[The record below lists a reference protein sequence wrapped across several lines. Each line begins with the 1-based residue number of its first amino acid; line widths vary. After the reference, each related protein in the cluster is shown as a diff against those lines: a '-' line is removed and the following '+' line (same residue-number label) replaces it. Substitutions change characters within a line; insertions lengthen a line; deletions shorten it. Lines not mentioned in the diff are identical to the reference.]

1 MEKRHNIKVVARRT
15 GLSQHVIRIWER
27 RHNAVTPDRTD
38 TNRRLYSDSDIERL
52 LLLRR
57 LTESGASISQIANL
71 SREELLEMLG
81 AEASFLAPNPAANSN
96 REANQQAAQRY
107 VEDCLDAVR
116 VFDSRLFEQR
126 LMEASVT
133 LGQRV
138 LLEKLLL
145 PLLRRIGEI
154 WSQGEIKVAHE
165 HLASAVI
172 RSLLGTMV
180 AAVRTD
186 PNSPA
191 VVVTTP
197 SGQLHEFG
205 ALMAA
210 VTAASS
216 GWRVLYLGPN
226 TPAVDIA
233 AAVKETKARAVALS
247 IVYPPDDPLL
257 INELRRL
264 RQLIASDEVSLI
276 IGGRAADGY
285 KSALALIEGMNV
297 ASLERLREEL
307 DNMRSKWILERLRIP
322 DRTESSS
329 GPSSN

>member
-1 MEKRHNIKVVARRT
+1 MDKRHNIKVAARRT

-27 RHNAVTPDRTD
+27 RYNAVTPDRTE
-38 TNRRLYSDSDIERL
+38 TNRRLYSDADIERL

-57 LTESGASISQIANL
+57 LTESGASISQIAGL

-81 AEASFLAPNPAANSN
+81 ADAAIMASPPVAAKGPQDNP
-96 REANQQAAQRY
+96 QAAEKY
-107 VEDCLDAVR
+107 LNECVEAVR

-126 LMEASVT
+126 LMEASVA
-133 LGQRV
+133 LGQSV
-138 LLEKLLL
+138 LLERLLL
-145 PLLRRIGEI
+145 PLLERIGDM
-154 WSQGEIKVAHE
+154 WSEGKIKVAHE

-172 RSLLGTMV
+172 RSLLGAMV
-180 AAVRTD
+180 AAVRVD
-186 PNSPA
+186 PNAPA
-191 VVVTTP
+191 IVVTTP

-226 TPAVDIA
+226 VPAVDIA
-233 AAVKETKARAVALS
+233 AAVKETRSRVVALS

-264 RQLIASDEVSLI
+264 RQLLESDKVSLLV
-276 IGGRAADGY
+276 GGRAADGY
-285 KSALALIEGMNV
+285 RSVLELIDGTTV
-297 ASLERLREEL
+297 RDLDGLRGQL
-307 DNMRSKWILERLRIP
+307 DSMRSKWILEKLQMPERRDSP
-322 DRTESSS
+322 N
-329 GPSSN
+329 GPATN